1 MSAAAPG
8 RPSWPIRSGTVPSL
22 AESFSARPET
32 SPGLAAALPA
42 GATVALVPDRAAAP
56 ATRPGPLAA
65 PDAQDWLRSSG
76 KTQLAAAFAESLWES
91 GGVDLLVWIEATSRA
106 SVLSGYASATAA
118 VTGRDQASSGE
129 SVAAQFLS
137 WLGET
142 SRSWLVVLDDL
153 SDPANLDG
161 LWPAGP
167 AGRVLVTSAE
177 AAAVP
182 TGMRILPLGAFSHR
196 EAISYLSERLAADP
210 DKRHGVIELTQ
221 DLDSEP
227 VALAQASALIANTP
241 VSCREYRAHFVRRR
255 EQLAE
260 SSSARPSAAAVT
272 WTFSL
277 GRAEQLAGRSAQL
290 LLALAAPLD
299 GHGIPETILM
309 TPAAGDFLAGGGD
322 VPASSESA
330 RALAALE
337 QAGLLTVEPVTAPPT
352 VQISPV
358 LQAALRAAIP
368 EGVRDQARRSVADA
382 LLQAWPERE
391 QPGWPASGLRSCV
404 ATLRR
409 ITGDRLWDG
418 GCHPV
423 LVRAGDSL
431 DRARLTGPA
440 VDHWR
445 DLATTSNRL
454 LGSEHPDTV
463 LAGQR
468 LADAYL
474 AAGRAAD
481 AIPWFQWF
489 LDRLT
494 RELGPDHRD
503 VIEARRRLGHALV
516 AALQVPDAITVLDR
530 AVAQFDQVCGPG
542 HADTLGARDELA
554 AAYLAAGQYSE
565 AITLYRRTLA
575 DRERA
580 QGARDPQT
588 MTTRHGLADAYLA
601 SGRDKEAVAAYKR
614 RGGRPGTRPWARSPG
629 HP

>member
-1 MSAAAPG
+1 
-8 RPSWPIRSGTVPSL
+8 
-22 AESFSARPET
+22 
-32 SPGLAAALPA
+32 
-42 GATVALVPDRAAAP
+42 
-56 ATRPGPLAA
+56 
-65 PDAQDWLRSSG
+65 
-76 KTQLAAAFAESLWES
+76 
-91 GGVDLLVWIEATSRA
+91 
-106 SVLSGYASATAA
+106 
-118 VTGRDQASSGE
+118 
-129 SVAAQFLS
+129 
-137 WLGET
+137 
-142 SRSWLVVLDDL
+142 
-153 SDPANLDG
+153 
-161 LWPAGP
+161 
-167 AGRVLVTSAE
+167 
-177 AAAVP
+177 
-182 TGMRILPLGAFSHR
+182 MRILPLGAFSLR
-196 EAISYLSERLAADP
+196 EAIGYLSGRLAADP
-210 DKRHGVIELTQ
+210 DKRHGVIELTE

-227 VALAQASALIANTP
+227 VALAQASALIVNTP
-241 VSCREYRAHFVRRR
+241 ASCREYRAHFVRRR

-322 VPASSESA
+322 VPANSESA
-330 RALAALE
+330 HAALAALE
-337 QAGLLTVEPVTAPPT
+337 QAGLLTVDAVTAPPT
-352 VQISPV
+352 VRISPV

-368 EGVRDQARRSVADA
+368 EGVRDEARRSVADA
-382 LLQAWPERE
+382 LLQGWLERE

-404 ATLRR
+404 AALRL

-454 LGSEHPDTV
+454 LGAEHPDTV

-494 RELGPDHRD
+494 RKLGPDHRD
-503 VIEARRRLGHALV
+503 VIEAQCRLGHALV
-516 AALQVPDAITVLDR
+516 AALQVPAAITVLDR
-530 AVAQFDQVCGPG
+530 AVAQFDKVCGPG

-601 SGRDKEAVAAYKR
+601 SGRAKEAVAAYR
-614 RGGRPGTRPWARSPG
+614 RVVADRERVVGPDHLDTLRARNNLGAAYQKTGKPAAAELACEQAWAGFERVLGPRHPDTLRSHARLAEVYRQLGRYGDARALLRDTADRLQRILPDGDPLITELRQSLADIG
-629 HP
+629 EE